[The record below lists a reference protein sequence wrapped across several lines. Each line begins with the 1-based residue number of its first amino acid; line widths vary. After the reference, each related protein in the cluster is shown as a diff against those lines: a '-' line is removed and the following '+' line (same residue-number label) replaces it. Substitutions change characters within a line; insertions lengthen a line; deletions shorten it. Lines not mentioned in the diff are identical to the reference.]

1 MNELEPECIKKS
13 FCDSED
19 DPESVSL
26 KFWLKR
32 AVTHYHDLSCMV
44 FHHSKSATNQIP
56 TGPRQDVFTGAL
68 EVTLVAIKGV
78 VLRITP
84 CPACLVFR
92 AACLFLWTMEST
104 EIRNLIETPSGRVAI
119 LTTVCAGMHTV
130 WDLGNTPAGTELH

>member
-1 MNELEPECIKKS
+1 VLTDRLICTEYSCVFDLNHSSCHTHVYFPVYNPPYLFKQ
-13 FCDSED
+13 
-19 DPESVSL
+19 SVL
-26 KFWLKR
+26 MR
-32 AVTHYHDLSCMV
+32 G
-44 FHHSKSATNQIP
+44 IP

-78 VLRITP
+78 VVRITP